1 MRPHLME
8 PQGELTAELL
18 SDVLTL
24 VSVTIPPE
32 RITRWTHLERVLA
45 YDWAWR
51 LHLRA
56 SDNLNHARQK
66 PWFVTR
72 TETEAAHG

>member
-1 MRPHLME
+1 MRPDLWTPE
-8 PQGELTAELL
+8 GTLDPELL
-18 SDVLTL
+18 SDVLIL
-24 VSVTIPPE
+24 VGVHIPAAQME
-32 RITRWTHLERVLA
+32 RWTHLERVLA

-66 PWFVTR
+66 PWFVSQAER
-72 TETEAAHG
+72 Q